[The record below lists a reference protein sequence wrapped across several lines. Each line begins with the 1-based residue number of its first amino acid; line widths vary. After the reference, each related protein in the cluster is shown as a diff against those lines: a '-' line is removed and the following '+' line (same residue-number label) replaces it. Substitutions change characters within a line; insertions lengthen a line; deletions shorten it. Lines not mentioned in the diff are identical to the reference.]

1 MLILASKSP
10 RRRQLLAEAGYR
22 FEVRVPPFDDPP
34 QPHVHG
40 KEDAR
45 QLAADLAKAKVQS
58 LIEALLIEESGA
70 NKAVA
75 VQRSQPIV
83 LLAADTIC
91 VDHHGQL
98 LGQPADQAD
107 ARTMIRT
114 FTNQSHEVI
123 TGVALADL
131 SNSPIE
137 SWCDVATVTL
147 GHLTNEQLDT
157 YLVSGDWQ
165 GKAGGYNLFDRQQAG
180 WPLHVEGDPTAVVGL
195 PMQKLSGRLASWG
208 IMPEDIP
215 A

>member
-1 MLILASKSP
+1 MTVPMLILASKSP

-22 FEVRVPPFDDPP
+22 YEVRVPPFDDPP

-58 LIEALLIEESGA
+58 LIEVVRDEIKSKG
-70 NKAVA
+70 
-75 VQRSQPIV
+75 QPSHSACV

-91 VDHHGQL
+91 VDHQGQL

-107 ARTMIRT
+107 ARNMIRT

-123 TGVALADL
+123 TGIALADL
-131 SNSPIE
+131 NDSPIE
-137 SWCDVATVTL
+137 SWSDVASVTL
-147 GHLTNEQLDT
+147 GHLTDEQLDT

-180 WPLHVEGDPTAVVGL
+180 WPLHVEGDPTTVVGL
-195 PMQKLSGRLASWG
+195 PMQKLTGRLASWG
-208 IMPEDIP
+208 IMPEDNP
-215 A
+215 T